1 MKLKI
6 DLTQGNKNVYFIS
19 DFHFFHENVIR
30 FDKRPFS
37 NVHEMHNEIV
47 KCWNETVTKNDIV
60 IYLGDLSFAK
70 KKDENNVL
78 DIINKLNGEIHFVLG
93 NHDRIQ
99 DIKKTN
105 RFSTIQDYLEL
116 KLLHFDDD
124 SKVIETM
131 FCCMHYPIYAW
142 NKSHFG
148 SILVHGHCHMNFFN
162 EDKKWISEMDT
173 FSKFIPKE
181 ELEKYYTLIKQKNYY
196 SRRVFDVGCMG
207 LDYKPISYLDILKI
221 GENRLFSNH
230 H

>member
-1 MKLKI
+1 MRLKI

-19 DFHFFHENVIR
+19 DFHFFHDNVIR

-116 KLLHFDDD
+116 KLLHFDDE

-148 SILVHGHCHMNFFN
+148 SILVHGHCHGNLHHGESASF
-162 EDKKWISEMDT
+162 
-173 FSKFIPKE
+173 
-181 ELEKYYTLIKQKNYY
+181 YTN
-196 SRRVFDVGCMG
+196 RRAIDVGCM
-207 LDYKPISYLDILKI
+207 LNAYKPMSYKEVIKKLDHIPLPKI
-221 GENRLFSNH
+221 KIREDEQ
-230 H
+230 